1 MAERKIGRVIYW
13 KGLSEILAIFRLMPQ
28 EGTNFPDYKAGQ
40 YIALRRDD
48 CRLTKKVTVDG
59 TPKIVPDIDES
70 GKQKVGPVT
79 HSYSISSAPV
89 ETKKNTYLEF
99 YIVLEK
105 DHEGFPGRLTE
116 SFWHMNLE
124 KDNQITYVDR
134 ITGDF
139 TLDKRVGDAE
149 NIIMVGTG
157 TGLAPFA
164 SMMKQIHND
173 VVEGKPD
180 DHRYT
185 LVHANRTY
193 PELAYHQQLLEIEA
207 SRTFD
212 FLYLPTVS
220 RPAERDYQDPHLGVG
235 RANNILRH
243 IFGMPLK
250 EEADLELARKEGAD
264 LAVAQKVLERTT
276 RPELPNQFLREEIH
290 RRFTSGNAV
299 MLTCGN
305 PNSMADIQV
314 IANSNQ
320 IRFEKE
326 DW

>member
-13 KGLSEILAIFRLMPQ
+13 KDLSSILAIFRLMPQ
-28 EGTNFPDYKAGQ
+28 EGSNFPDYKAGQ

-48 CRLTKKVTVDG
+48 CKLTKKVNVDG
-59 TPKIVPDIDES
+59 TSRIVPDIDEN
-70 GKQKVGPVT
+70 GKQKFGPVT

-89 ETKKNTYLEF
+89 ETKENKYLEF

-105 DHEGFPGRLTE
+105 DNEGYPGRLTE

-149 NIIMVGTG
+149 NIIFVGTG

-164 SMMKQIHND
+164 SMMKQIQSD
-173 VVEGKPD
+173 VLAGTPD

-193 PELAYHQQLLEIEA
+193 GELAYHQELLAIEA
-207 SRTFD
+207 SRSFD
-212 FLYLPTVS
+212 FLYLPSVS
-220 RPAERDYQDPHLGVG
+220 RPTDRDGQDQHLGIG
-235 RANNILRH
+235 RANNVLRY

-250 EEADLELARKEGAD
+250 EEADLEIARKEGSDISA
-264 LAVAQKVLERTT
+264 AQKVLDRTT
-276 RPELPNQFLREEIH
+276 RPELPHQFLREEVH

-305 PNSMADIQV
+305 PDSMADIKV
-314 IANSNQ
+314 IADSNQ

>member
-13 KGLSEILAIFRLMPQ
+13 KDLSPILAIFRLMPQ
-28 EGTNFPDYKAGQ
+28 EGTNFPDYKSGQ

-48 CRLTKKVTVDG
+48 CKLTKKVTVNG
-59 TPKIVPDIDES
+59 TPKIVPDVDES
-70 GKQKVGPVT
+70 GKQKMGPVT

-89 ETKKNTYLEF
+89 ETQRNSYLEF

-105 DHEGFPGRLTE
+105 DNEGFPGRLTE
-116 SFWHMNLE
+116 SFWHINLE
-124 KDNQITYVDR
+124 TDNQITYVDR

-139 TLDKRVGDAE
+139 TLDKRTGDAD
-149 NIIMVGTG
+149 NIILVGTG

-164 SMMKQIHND
+164 SMIKQIHND
-173 VVEGKPD
+173 ALEGRVD

-185 LVHANRTY
+185 LIHANRSY
-193 PELAYHQQLLEIEA
+193 VELAYHQELLEIEA
-207 SRTFD
+207 SRSFD
-212 FLYLPTVS
+212 FLYLPSVS
-220 RPAERDYQDPHLGVG
+220 RPTERDHQDPHLGVG

-243 IFGMPLK
+243 IFGMQLK
-250 EEADLELARKEGAD
+250 EEADLEIARKEGAD
-264 LAVAQKVLERTT
+264 VAAAQKVLDRTT
-276 RPELPNQFLREEIH
+276 RPELPHQFLREEIH
-290 RRFTSGNAV
+290 RRFTSGNGV

-305 PNSMADIQV
+305 PNSMADIKV
-314 IANSNQ
+314 VADSNQ

>member
-1 MAERKIGRVIYW
+1 MAERKIGRVVYW
-13 KGLSEILAIFRLMPQ
+13 KGLSQILAIFRLMPQ
-28 EGTNFPDYKAGQ
+28 EGANFPDYKAGQ

-48 CRLTKKVTVDG
+48 CKLTKKVNVDG
-59 TPKIVPDIDES
+59 TSKIVADVDEN

-79 HSYSISSAPV
+79 HSYSISSAPI

-99 YIVLEK
+99 YVVLEK
-105 DHEGFPGRLTE
+105 DNEGYPGRLTE

-124 KDNQITYVDR
+124 NDNQITYVER

-149 NIIMVGTG
+149 NIILVGTG

-164 SMMKQIHND
+164 SMLKQIHND

-193 PELAYHQQLLEIEA
+193 EELAYHQELLEIEA
-207 SRTFD
+207 SRSFD
-212 FLYLPTVS
+212 FLYLPSVS
-220 RPAERDYQDPHLGVG
+220 RPTERDHNDAHLGVG

-250 EEADLELARKEGAD
+250 EEADLETARKEGGD
-264 LAVAQKVLERTT
+264 VAAFQKILDRTT
-276 RPELPNQFLREEIH
+276 RPELPHQFLREEVH
-290 RRFTSGNAV
+290 RRFTSGNGV
-299 MLTCGN
+299 VLTCGN
-305 PNSMADIQV
+305 PNSMADIQF
-314 IANSNQ
+314 IATSNQ